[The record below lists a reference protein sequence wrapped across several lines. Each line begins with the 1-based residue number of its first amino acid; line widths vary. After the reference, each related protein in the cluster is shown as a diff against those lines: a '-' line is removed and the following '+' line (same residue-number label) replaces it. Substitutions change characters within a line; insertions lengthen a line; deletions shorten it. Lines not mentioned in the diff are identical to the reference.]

1 MVPTLNNQDERSEKL
16 NSAKEKALILIRN
29 GDKKLAKISFLNDC
43 KIYNLYP
50 IMVQNPMFYQNIHHI
65 KRQLHTAFM
74 CCRWLQNLCM
84 KLFTLVVLKWVLI
97 TV

>member
-50 IMVQNPMFYQNIHHI
+50 DLEFISKSI
-65 KRQLHTAFM
+65 KYVKDDDFNER
-74 CCRWLQNLCM
+74 
-84 KLFTLVVLKWVLI
+84 VLNDYC
-97 TV
+97 